1 MLGAWLFTLFIASG
15 HAALLAPMPASHGI
29 GVASDCGHGPTPAL
43 PANCLQICAEQ
54 PPLVGAVPL
63 LQHPPA
69 PAPLWVAAVVSPRP
83 AAAAPAAVLLRAQP
97 PPEVA
102 VLLRSLRLAL

>member
-1 MLGAWLFTLFIASG
+1 MLGAWLFTLFIGAG
-15 HAALLAPMPASHGI
+15 HAALLAPMPASHGM

-54 PPLVGAVPL
+54 PPLVGALPL

-69 PAPLWVAAVVSPRP
+69 PAPLWVAAIVSHRP

-97 PPEVA
+97 PPEVP